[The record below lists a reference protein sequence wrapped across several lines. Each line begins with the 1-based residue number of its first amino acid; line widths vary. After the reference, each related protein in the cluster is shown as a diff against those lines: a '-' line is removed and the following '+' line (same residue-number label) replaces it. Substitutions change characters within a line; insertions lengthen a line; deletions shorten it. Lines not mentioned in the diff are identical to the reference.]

1 MGNGRW
7 LAGRPG
13 RDAERQSAKGRSAER
28 RNAERSL
35 GSSTSSRVWP
45 RALSATLVLL
55 LAGSALLGSAFR
67 GSTLKSFDRIPAVS
81 VSSASRS
88 SLPSKP
94 SSSRLTP
101 LQAKARLSQPDAHS
115 VLAQLPLIF
124 EANQGQAD
132 SRVKFLARGTGYSLF
147 LDETSAVL
155 TMQTA
160 RSAPNQQYVRM
171 KLAGANSA
179 AATAGT
185 NPLPGKTNYIVGN
198 DPKRWHTGIPQF
210 AGVQYLGIY
219 PGIDLVF
226 YGNQGRLEYDF
237 KVAPGADPSLA
248 ELQFE
253 GADKLKLSGGDLILT
268 GADAGGLRLQA
279 PHIYQRD
286 GDRQTPVAG
295 RFVLRTAN
303 RVSFEIGSY
312 DHSRELIIDPVL
324 DFSTYFGGSGTETS
338 PSVAVNGNGNIY
350 IVGTTQGSPVSA
362 SSNSFPATAALT
374 LIPSTLSL
382 TTTSPAHIFVAEIN
396 PFTST
401 VLYETFIGGTGS
413 DSSIGI
419 SVDGQGDAFVVG
431 NTTSTDFPTTGEYYQ
446 SLPEAKSTQCAS
458 VTCTSVFVS
467 EVNPSGSAL
476 TYSSYLSGNGND
488 LASGM
493 AIDLNGDVFVTGTTT
508 SDDTPA
514 GTDAFPASNDAY
526 QTSSKIP
533 GSLQFFVTEMNT
545 HISNV
550 GGITYSTYFGGTT
563 PAPPATCT
571 PPASCNVGGGVAVDA
586 IGNIYFDGT
595 TNFYNSGSGA
605 YGNGNGTSDF
615 PILNAYQP
623 CLDTPPPTVL
633 PVLVQCSNTN
643 LGTTYPTD
651 AFVAKINPNA
661 VQTGAAQLLFS
672 TYLGAIG
679 NDTAAGIAIDSG
691 AANIYLTGSTNSPS
705 APATGGFIFPTSTAP
720 YDSCLNNTNAPLS
733 TSPCVTGGTTNTD
746 AYVARMTNPTLAT
759 GGTPNFVQ
767 LTYLTY
773 LGGSGNDS
781 GLAIAV
787 LDATNS
793 SLADVVVTGATS
805 STNFPYTASPIQS
818 VLLGPQNAFFA
829 QIDTTTVTG
838 QTGVGSYVTYCC
850 EPATGAGG
858 VDRGTGIAVDS
869 SLNSYFVGDTTSST
883 FTTFNPVQSTL
894 KGARNAFVAKLG
906 PATDLCINCVV
917 PVISPVGIV
926 GAGNQVTTTF
936 TVANEG
942 PDPATFVTV
951 TGSLSNNDA
960 TFISGTA
967 GSGTCGAPA
976 QNTVT
981 CQIQTLQAGASSL
994 VNFIVTPNQGGV
1006 YSVNATVSANLS
1018 NTSNSN
1024 VATATFTAAGYKLFI
1039 SPSAQNIPAGQIATY
1054 GVTVNPA
1061 SGFTQANVAFSCSSP
1076 PSGATCNFSPSS
1088 INLANGAQSTTLRL
1102 TTTAQPVTT
1111 TSAGWRHS
1119 FYALWLM
1126 VPGMTLLGW
1135 RVGGK
1140 GKKIRL
1146 LGLLILSLF
1155 FALILLQPACSST
1168 KTPVPVSGTPSGI
1181 YPMSVTATS
1190 GSFSYTVPFQL
1201 TVTP

>member
-7 LAGRPG
+7 LAGRSG
-13 RDAERQSAKGRSAER
+13 RDAERQSAKRRSAKK
-28 RNAERSL
+28 NL
-35 GSSTSSRVWP
+35 GSSAGSLMP
-45 RALSATLVLL
+45 RALGAAFVLL
-55 LAGSALLGSAFR
+55 LAGSALLGAGFRRSAE
-67 GSTLKSFDRIPAVS
+67 KSMEQFPAAS
-81 VSSASRS
+81 SSSASRS
-88 SLPSKP
+88 FLPSQ
-94 SSSRLTP
+94 SSSLRLTP
-101 LQAKARLSQPDAHS
+101 LQAKQRLSQPDARS
-115 VLAQLPLIF
+115 ILGQLPLIF

-160 RSAPNQQYVRM
+160 RSAPDQQYVRM
-171 KLAGANSA
+171 KLVGADSA

-185 NPLPGKTNYIVGN
+185 NPLPGKSNYILGN
-198 DPKRWHTGIPQF
+198 DPQRWYTGIPQF
-210 AGVQYLGIY
+210 AGVRYQSVY

-226 YGNQGRLEYDF
+226 YGKEGRLEYDF
-237 KVAPGADPSLA
+237 KVAPGADPSQA
-248 ELQFE
+248 ELQFD
-253 GADKLKLSGGDLILT
+253 GANKLKLSGGDLILT
-268 GADAGGLRLQA
+268 GEDEGGLRLQA

-295 RFVLRTAN
+295 RFVLRAAN
-303 RVSFEIGSY
+303 RVAFEIGSY
-312 DHSRELIIDPVL
+312 DRSRELIIDPVL

-338 PSVAVNGNGNIY
+338 PSVSVNGNGNIY
-350 IVGTTQGSPVSA
+350 MVGTTQGSPA
-362 SSNSFPATAALT
+362 NSFPQAATTPQTLIGPLT
-374 LIPSTLSL
+374 L
-382 TTTSPAHIFVAEIN
+382 TTSSPAHIFVTEIN
-396 PFTST
+396 PSTST
-401 VLYETFIGGTGS
+401 VLYETFIGGSGS
-413 DSSIGI
+413 DSSVGI
-419 SVDGQGDAFVVG
+419 SVDGQGDAFIAG
-431 NTTSTDFPTTGEYYQ
+431 NTTSTDFPAQGEYYQ
-446 SLPEAKSTQCAS
+446 QFSEAKGAQCAS

-467 EVNPSGSAL
+467 ELNPSGSSL

-488 LASGM
+488 QASGM

-508 SDDTPA
+508 SDDTPV
-514 GTDAFPASNDAY
+514 GSDAFPASPGAY
-526 QTSSKIP
+526 QNSSKIP
-533 GSLQFFVTEMNT
+533 GSIQFFVTELNT
-545 HISNV
+545 RISGP
-550 GGITYSTYFGGTT
+550 GGITYSTYFGGST
-563 PAPPATCT
+563 PVPPATCT

-623 CLDTPPPTVL
+623 CLDTSPPTVL
-633 PVLVQCSNTN
+633 PVLEQCSNST
-643 LGTTYPTD
+643 LGTVYPTD
-651 AFVAKINPNA
+651 AFVAKINPNS

-672 TYLGAIG
+672 TYLGGMG

-691 AANIYLTGSTNSPS
+691 AANVYLTGSTNSPD
-705 APATGGFIFPTSTAP
+705 FVLPTSTAA
-720 YDSCLNNTNAPLS
+720 YQDCLNSPGVVAATTASCPTT
-733 TSPCVTGGTTNTD
+733 TSNTD

-767 LTYLTY
+767 LTYFTY

-805 STNFPYTASPIQS
+805 STNFPYTAFPIQS
-818 VLLGPQNAFFA
+818 QLLGPQNAFFA

-838 QTGVGSYVTYCC
+838 QTAVGSYVTYCC

-883 FTTFNPVQSTL
+883 FTTFNPVQTTL
-894 KGARNAFVAKLG
+894 KGARNAFAAKLG

-917 PVISPVGIV
+917 PTISPIGIV

-951 TGSLSNNDA
+951 TGTVDNSQA

-976 QNTVT
+976 QNSVT
-981 CQIQTLQAGASSL
+981 CQIQTLQAGSTSL
-994 VNFIVTPNQGGV
+994 VDFIVTPNQSGQ

-1018 NTSNSN
+1018 NTSTGN

-1054 GVTVNPA
+1054 GVTVNPS
-1061 SGFTQANVAFSCSSP
+1061 SGFTQANVAFSCSALP
-1076 PSGATCNFSPSS
+1076 QGATCNFTPSS
-1088 INLANGAQSTTLRL
+1088 INLANGAQSTSLRL
-1102 TTTAQPVTT
+1102 TTTAQPVST
-1111 TSAGWRHS
+1111 TSAGWHRS
-1119 FYALWLM
+1119 LYALWLM

-1140 GKKIRL
+1140 GRKVRL
-1146 LGLLILSLF
+1146 LGLLMLSLF
-1155 FALILLQPACSST
+1155 FALMLLQPACSST
-1168 KTPVPVSGTPSGI
+1168 KTPVPVSGTPSGV
-1181 YPMSVTATS
+1181 YPLTVTATS

>member
-1 MGNGRW
+1 M
-7 LAGRPG
+7 
-13 RDAERQSAKGRSAER
+13 
-28 RNAERSL
+28 
-35 GSSTSSRVWP
+35 
-45 RALSATLVLL
+45 RALGAMLVLL
-55 LAGSALLGSAFR
+55 LVGSALLGSGFGRAALKSADQLSAT
-67 GSTLKSFDRIPAVS
+67 STL
-81 VSSASRS
+81 SASRS
-88 SLPSKP
+88 SSPK
-94 SSSRLTP
+94 SSSSFMRPTP
-101 LQAKARLSQPDAHS
+101 LQAKARLSQPDARS
-115 VLAQLPLIF
+115 VLGQLPLIF

-171 KLAGANSA
+171 KLVGANSV
-179 AATAGT
+179 AATSGT
-185 NPLPGKTNYIVGN
+185 NPLPGKSNYIFGN
-198 DPKRWHTGIPQF
+198 DPQRWHTGIPQF
-210 AGVQYLGIY
+210 AGVRYQSVY

-226 YGNQGRLEYDF
+226 YGKEGRLEYDF

-253 GADKLKLSGGDLILT
+253 GADKLKVSGGDLILT
-268 GADAGGLRLQA
+268 GEDEGGLRLQA

-295 RFVLRTAN
+295 RFILRAGN
-303 RVSFEIGSY
+303 RVAFEIGSY
-312 DHSRELIIDPVL
+312 DRSRELIIDPVL

-350 IVGTTQGSPVSA
+350 MVGTTQGSPES
-362 SSNSFPATAALT
+362 SFPATSAQTLIGTLT
-374 LIPSTLSL
+374 LSG
-382 TTTSPAHIFVAEIN
+382 TSPAHVFVTEIN
-396 PFTST
+396 PSTAT

-419 SVDGQGDAFVVG
+419 SVDGQGDAFIAG
-431 NTTSTDFPTTGEYYQ
+431 NTTSTDFPANSGQPYQ
-446 SLPEAKSTQCAS
+446 TAPEAKGAQCAS
-458 VTCTSVFVS
+458 VICTSIFVS
-467 EVNPSGSAL
+467 ELNPGGSAL
-476 TYSSYLSGNGND
+476 SYSSYLSGNGND
-488 LASGM
+488 QASGM
-493 AIDLNGDVFVTGTTT
+493 TIDLNGDVFVTGTTT

-533 GSLQFFVTEMNT
+533 GSLQFFVTELNT
-545 HISNV
+545 HISSS
-550 GGITYSTYFGGTT
+550 GGITYSTYFGGNT
-563 PAPPATCT
+563 PVPPATCT

-623 CLDTPPPTVL
+623 CLDTSPPTVL
-633 PVLVQCSNTN
+633 PVLNQCSNSA
-643 LGTTYPTD
+643 LGTIYPTD

-661 VQTGAAQLLFS
+661 VQTGAPQLLFS
-672 TYLGAIG
+672 TYLGGMG
-679 NDTAAGIAIDSG
+679 NDTAAGLAIDSG
-691 AANIYLTGSTNSPS
+691 AANIYLTGSTNSPD
-705 APATGGFIFPTSTAP
+705 FVLPTSTAA
-720 YDSCLNNTNAPLS
+720 YQDCLNNPGVVAVT
-733 TSPCVTGGTTNTD
+733 TSACPTTTSNTD
-746 AYVARMTNPTLAT
+746 AYVARMTNPTLAA

-767 LTYLTY
+767 LTYFTY

-781 GLAIAV
+781 GSAIAV

-793 SLADVVVTGATS
+793 SLADVVITGATS
-805 STNFPYTASPIQS
+805 STNFPFTAHPIQS
-818 VLLGPQNAFFA
+818 ALLGPQNAFFA

-858 VDRGTGIAVDS
+858 TDRGTGIAVDS
-869 SLNSYFVGDTTSST
+869 NLNSYFVGDTTSTT
-883 FTTFNPVQSTL
+883 FTTFNPVQSALMGT
-894 KGARNAFVAKLG
+894 RNAFAAKLG
-906 PATDLCINCVV
+906 PATDLCINCVP
-917 PVISPVGIV
+917 PVISPVGII
-926 GAGNQVTTTF
+926 GAGNPVTMTF

-951 TGSLSNNDA
+951 TGTVDNSQA
-960 TFISGTA
+960 TFVSGTA

-976 QNTVT
+976 QNSVT
-981 CQIQTLQAGASSL
+981 CQIQTLQAGGSSL
-994 VNFIVTPNQGGV
+994 VDFIVTPNQSGV

-1018 NTSNSN
+1018 NTSVSN

-1039 SPSAQNIPAGQIATY
+1039 SPSAQNIPAGQIATF
-1054 GVTVNPA
+1054 GVTVNPS

-1076 PSGATCNFSPSS
+1076 PSGATCNFTPSS

-1102 TTTAQPVTT
+1102 TTTAQPVSTA
-1111 TSAGWRHS
+1111 SATGWRRS

-1126 VPGMTLLGW
+1126 VPAMTLLGW

-1146 LGLLILSLF
+1146 LGLMMLSLF

-1168 KTPVPVSGTPSGI
+1168 KTPVPVSGTPSGV
-1181 YPMSVTATS
+1181 YPMTVTATS